1 METVGHLENEA
12 IAFLSG
18 NGVDSKGRTLK
29 DYLAFT
35 PEQWEQCH
43 DHIQWAFPSVI
54 RSRFNPD
61 GPVISEVFI
70 NNIEG
75 NSRVVWNECRH
86 NMIELLA
93 RYKNSIGLYG
103 WIDGAWATP
112 AFEIESWASDGF
124 NHNFNRITR
133 ILLSQRLFSLE
144 SVNSSAGEALSFHSE
159 ILPEIV
165 YPFWHNDA
173 LRTAFGFWM
182 EAYYCATPWS
192 FGK

>member
-1 METVGHLENEA
+1 MNTVGHLEHEA
-12 IAFLSG
+12 IEFLSG
-18 NGVDSKGRTLK
+18 HGTDAKGRTLK

-61 GPVISEVFI
+61 GPVISEDFL
-70 NNIEG
+70 NDIED
-75 NSRVVWNECRH
+75 NQRIVWNECRH
-86 NMIELLA
+86 NMLELVQ
-93 RYKNSIGLYG
+93 RYKTSIGLHGMYNG
-103 WIDGAWATP
+103 MYQTP
-112 AFEIESWASDGF
+112 AVDIADWASEGF

-133 ILLSQRLFSLE
+133 ILLSQRMFALRSL
-144 SVNSSAGEALSFHSE
+144 NGGENELSFHDE

-165 YPFWHNDA
+165 YPFWHNDSI
-173 LRTAFGFWM
+173 RTAFGFWM
-182 EAYYCATPWS
+182 EAHYCSTPWD